1 MKFKRFLEAVKD
13 KPNKQNKPGSE
24 EIELTPEE
32 ILLQKI
38 VLLRIELKDAETDA
52 KAESIQAQIDKLLLQ
67 QKEEKEVKL
76 TKDSDTKKSKTKEKF
91 KEMEYWYICYRFL
104 VLKYIQLFSTL
115 GTSVYFRHL

>member
-91 KEMEYWYICYRFL
+91 KEMEY
-104 VLKYIQLFSTL
+104 
-115 GTSVYFRHL
+115 